1 MMKVIIVDDEKAMH
15 LILTRMLA
23 KLDGVEVMCCFQETA
38 TAFSFL
44 TEHKV
49 DLLFVDINMRGENGL
64 DFSRRVRESG
74 CASKIVF
81 VTSYKEYALAA
92 FDVFAFDYI
101 IKPISEERL
110 RMTVQRA
117 YGEIVD
123 GVEGNRECGSEFGP
137 LIDPL
142 TRREIEILQ
151 LISNGLNNKEIASH
165 LKLKEGTIKNHIVNI
180 FSKLQVR
187 NRIQA
192 ITAGKSIGVIK

>member
-23 KLDGVEVMCCFQETA
+23 KLDGVEVIGSFQETT

-44 TEHKV
+44 IDHQV

-64 DFSRRVRESG
+64 DFSRKVRESG
-74 CASKIVF
+74 YESKIVF

-110 RMTVQRA
+110 RRTVGRA
-117 YGEIVD
+117 VSEI
-123 GVEGNRECGSEFGP
+123 GGQASGREIEP

-151 LISNGLNNKEIASH
+151 LVSNGLNNKEIAGQ
-165 LKLKEGTIKNHIVNI
+165 LKLKEGTVKNHIVNI

-192 ITAGKSIGVIK
+192 ITSGKELGLIK

>member
-1 MMKVIIVDDEKAMH
+1 
-15 LILTRMLA
+15 
-23 KLDGVEVMCCFQETA
+23 
-38 TAFSFL
+38 
-44 TEHKV
+44 
-49 DLLFVDINMRGENGL
+49 MRGENGL

-74 CASKIVF
+74 CESKIIF

-110 RMTVQRA
+110 RRTVGRA
-117 YGEIVD
+117 VSEI
-123 GVEGNRECGSEFGP
+123 GGQAGGGAMAP

-151 LISNGLNNKEIASH
+151 LVSNGLNNKEIAAH

-187 NRIQA
+187 NRVQA
-192 ITAGKSIGVIK
+192 ITVAKGLGVLK

>member
-1 MMKVIIVDDEKAMH
+1 MMKVLIVDDEKAMH
-15 LILTRMLA
+15 LILKRMLA
-23 KLDGVEVMCCFQETA
+23 KLDNVEVLGCFQETA

-44 TEHKV
+44 MDHQV
-49 DLLFVDINMRGENGL
+49 DILFVDINMRGENGL

-74 CASKIVF
+74 CESKIIF

-110 RMTVQRA
+110 RRTVERA
-117 YGEIVD
+117 GGEI
-123 GVEGNRECGSEFGP
+123 GVQASGGAMEP

-151 LISNGLNNKEIASH
+151 LVSNGLNNKEIAAH
-165 LKLKEGTIKNHIVNI
+165 LTLKEGTVKNHIVNI
-180 FSKLQVR
+180 YSKLQVR
-187 NRIQA
+187 NRVQA
-192 ITAGKSIGVIK
+192 ITVAKGVGVLK